1 MIRLILGGARSGKSH
16 YAEQLA
22 MKSTKNVIYIAT
34 GEARDSEMQQRIQQH
49 QHRRPSHW
57 QTLEEPIELA
67 SVLTAH
73 GKNTNCLLVDCL
85 TLWLSNSLFNHVG
98 ELQEI
103 IFKQQKD
110 ALLNCLADLNAD
122 VILVSNEV
130 GNGIVP
136 IDKMSR
142 RFVDE
147 AGCLH
152 QQLARCCDEVI
163 LVTAGLAQ
171 VLK

>member
-22 MKSTKNVIYIAT
+22 IKSTKNVIYIAT
-34 GEARDSEMQQRIQQH
+34 GEARDPEMQQRIEQH
-49 QHRRPSHW
+49 QHQRPAHW
-57 QTLEEPIELA
+57 LTIEEPIELA
-67 SVLTAH
+67 AVLTAQAKH
-73 GKNTNCLLVDCL
+73 TNCLLVDCL
-85 TLWLSNSLFNHVG
+85 TLWLSNSLFNHAG

-110 ALLNCLADLNAD
+110 ALLNCLTDANAD
-122 VILVSNEV
+122 IILVSNEV
-130 GNGIVP
+130 GSGVVP

-147 AGCLH
+147 AGRLH
-152 QQLARCCDEVI
+152 QQLAHCCDEVI